1 MAAISWQLTAPA
13 VGAAHAELAYF
24 RTLNTPAKVQDH
36 LDTLPMNHETEDDT
50 CLSALEATRQNCG
63 HCIEGAMV
71 GAYILS
77 LHGHPPYL
85 CDMRACSRDDDH
97 NVAVFQLAGRWV
109 RCHDI
114 AAIWVAFFWRHQR
127 YRC

>member
-1 MAAISWQLTAPA
+1 MIDLSLIAAGPL
-13 VGAAHAELAYF
+13 GAESFTPDEIGYF
-24 RTLNTPAKVQDH
+24 LKLNTPALVQDH

-50 CLSALEATRQNCG
+50 CLSALESTRQNCG

-85 CDMRACSRDDDH
+85 CDMRAWSVKTR
-97 NVAVFQLAGRWV
+97 NFVFKTRNFALKTRNFV
-109 RCHDI
+109 LKTRNF
-114 AAIWVAFFWRHQR
+114 V
-127 YRC
+127 Y